1 VIGFEAFF
9 VFLKMVNVDL
19 DVDGVKR
26 SEEMGIDFLG
36 FQIFDLIL
44 LKLDPLYY
52 VWLLRRM

>member
-1 VIGFEAFF
+1 
-9 VFLKMVNVDL
+9 MVNVDL

>member
-19 DVDGVKR
+19 DVHGVKR
-26 SEEMGIDFLG
+26 SEEMGIDFRS